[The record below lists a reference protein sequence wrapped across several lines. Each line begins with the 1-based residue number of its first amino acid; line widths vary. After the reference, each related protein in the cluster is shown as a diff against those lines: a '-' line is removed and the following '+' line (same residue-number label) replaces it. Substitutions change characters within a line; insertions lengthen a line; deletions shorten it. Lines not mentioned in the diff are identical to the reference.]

1 MSDKLLPAD
10 TYQVMVQAVGGDFAD
25 GGLLTLRMASALPP
39 EFIQAAVAMGMN
51 VFVPKNLDVLPA
63 GAWWVVGIACSSGMM
78 VHQHRLTESLS
89 SDRFLAA
96 LADLVPRVAA
106 DIACSLAARIGVAP
120 ATLQPDP
127 AERPALLN

>member
-25 GGLLTLRMASALPP
+25 GGLLTLRFTSALPP
-39 EFIQAAVAMGMN
+39 EFIQAAVAQGMD
-51 VFVPKNLDVLPA
+51 VFVPKALDLLPA

-78 VHQHRLTESLS
+78 VHQLPLTESLP

-96 LADLVPRVAA
+96 LADLVPRVTA
-106 DIACSLAARIGVAP
+106 DIACNLAAHIGIAP
-120 ATLQPDP
+120 STLQPNP